1 MKPIAWSLLLVGA
14 LVAAAPAQAID
25 VTPHRATYE
34 MSLQK
39 AQPASGITS
48 AEGRMIFEWGDSC
61 DGWTVEQHYD
71 LTMGYEESG
80 TSKKRILAASL
91 FYADTRVVDE
101 VNGRWDAWVPWHD
114 PPACNFLVTK
124 LSGPRKRVA
133 IQVTAA
139 L

>member
-1 MKPIAWSLLLVGA
+1 MQAKHIGSEAGSARAVIYGGVVYLPAIVAGDDSLSPAEQTIAILKS
-14 LVAAAPAQAID
+14 ID
-25 VTPHRATYE
+25 KI
-34 MSLQK
+34 L
-39 AQPASGITS
+39 
-48 AEGRMIFEWGDSC
+48 
-61 DGWTVEQHYD
+61 
-71 LTMGYEESG
+71 EESG